1 MKVQKPHLQI
11 ILIAIML
18 DLPVGIDAMPYTR
31 ASKLKLKESRQ
42 YGSNSPVALLLRV
55 SLDQNKSIP
64 YLYYDT
70 IMKF

>member
-1 MKVQKPHLQI
+1 MTVQKPHLQI

-18 DLPVGIDAMPYTR
+18 DLPVEIDAMPYTR
-31 ASKLKLKESRQ
+31 ASKLKLKESRHSKIIWHE

-64 YLYYDT
+64 
-70 IMKF
+70 